1 MPEIAGGHHEKM
13 DGTGY
18 PRRLDRSQLSPVAR
32 MMAIADIF
40 EALPRWAQQEQRYDM
55 VVLDP
60 PSLANNATQRR
71 RAQRAYLRLNRDALR
86 LVEPGGL
93 LVTASCTA
101 QVAPEQFREVVA
113 EASRAAGV
121 RVQIVADQG
130 HALDHPVPLS
140 FPEGR
145 YLKFLVLRVL

>member
-1 MPEIAGGHHEKM
+1 MADKFVVYVSAPPPGEAEAAAQKLAELLKLDPRKVEALM
-13 DGTGY
+13 
-18 PRRLDRSQLSPVAR
+18 RRLPDVVTRPVSER
-32 MMAIADIF
+32 EADV
-40 EALPRWAQQEQRYDM
+40 A
-55 VVLDP
+55 
-60 PSLANNATQRR
+60 ANNATQRR